1 MSALFHSEA
10 SVVVCIQCELAAL
23 LRDCGHKDLAAADV
37 EKLFAEARY
46 GDVAHTDCARLPLGS
61 NFHMPMRGRVLS
73 SLIRLTLTAAAESIS
88 TR

>member
-10 SVVVCIQCELAAL
+10 SVVVCIRCELAAL

-46 GDVAHTDCARLPLGS
+46 GDVAHTDCAHLPQGS
-61 NFHMPMRGRVLS
+61 NVHVPTRGRVLS
-73 SLIRLTLTAAAESIS
+73 SPIRLTRTAAAESIS